1 MAVFSLGRI
10 LVTAIACAIITGVVL
25 AWRLR
30 RDAGGLTEPVVVVPA
45 LSVGLLVIA
54 WRLLSNA
61 WLLNDDFLP
70 GISVADI
77 GGGAVAGLTLLALT
91 TLHLDRRKDAGGVA
105 MGTGADVGVG
115 RRWLTTSGLVALT
128 VLVTNVVF
136 I

>member
-10 LVTAIACAIITGVVL
+10 LMTAVACAIITGVVL

-30 RDAGGLTEPVVVVPA
+30 RDAQGRTQPGVLISA
-45 LSVGLLVIA
+45 LLVGLLVIA

-70 GISVADI
+70 GVSVADL

-91 TLHLDRRKDAGGVA
+91 MLHLDRRKDAGGVA

-115 RRWLTTSGLVALT
+115 RRWLTTSRLVALT

>member
-30 RDAGGLTEPVVVVPA
+30 RDAGGLTQPVVVVPA

-70 GISVADI
+70 G
-77 GGGAVAGLTLLALT
+77 GGAVAGLTLLALT
-91 TLHLDRRKDAGGVA
+91 TLHLDRRKEA
-105 MGTGADVGVG
+105 GVG

>member
-10 LVTAIACAIITGVVL
+10 LVTAIVCAIITGVVL

-91 TLHLDRRKDAGGVA
+91 TLHLDRRKEA
-105 MGTGADVGVG
+105 GVG

-128 VLVTNVVF
+128 VLVTNVMF